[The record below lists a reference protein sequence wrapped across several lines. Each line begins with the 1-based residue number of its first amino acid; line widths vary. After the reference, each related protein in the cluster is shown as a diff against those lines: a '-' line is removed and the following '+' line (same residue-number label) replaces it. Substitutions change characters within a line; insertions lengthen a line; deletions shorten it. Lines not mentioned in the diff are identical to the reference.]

1 MSWVGQRS
9 WQGIGG
15 CAYVEGVLHN
25 VVELQNT
32 PLHAHDL
39 GSGRGESDPF
49 RSMLDNFPPPSSPS
63 SSSTRRSSPPT
74 SILYTHFFLADFS
87 IELAR
92 QGDFALV
99 VSSILVFCTSTIA
112 YFS

>member
-39 GSGRGESDPF
+39 GSGRGESDPVIP
-49 RSMLDNFPPPSSPS
+49 RGHDIKGSSRWHTVPH
-63 SSSTRRSSPPT
+63 RE
-74 SILYTHFFLADFS
+74 ILF
-87 IELAR
+87 
-92 QGDFALV
+92 
-99 VSSILVFCTSTIA
+99 IA
-112 YFS
+112 HI